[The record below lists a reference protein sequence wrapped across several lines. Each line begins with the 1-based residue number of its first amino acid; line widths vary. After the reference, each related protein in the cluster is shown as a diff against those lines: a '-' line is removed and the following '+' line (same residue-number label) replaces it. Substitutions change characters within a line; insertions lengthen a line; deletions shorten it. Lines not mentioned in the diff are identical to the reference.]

1 MSAPPALCEP
11 LRDGYV
17 LRSATPDD
25 APALA
30 ATVRSNHAHLAP
42 WEPVRTAE
50 FFTDEA
56 ERARLVDRAPSV
68 GAGRSITAL
77 VVGAD
82 GAVAG
87 SLNVNDVVAGAYR
100 NGHLGYWLA
109 ADHTGR
115 GLMTRAVD
123 AVCAYARDALGLHQV
138 QAATLLHNEASQGV
152 LRRAGFARIGL
163 ARDYLFIAGR
173 WQDHLLFQRILSEAP
188 PPS

>member
-11 LRDGYV
+11 LGDGYV

-30 ATVRSNHAHLAP
+30 AVVRNNQVHLAP
-42 WEPVRTAE
+42 WEPVRGAE
-50 FFTDEA
+50 YFTDDA
-56 ERARLVDRAPSV
+56 QRARLVDRAAADA
-68 GAGRSITAL
+68 AGRSITAL
-77 VVGAD
+77 IVDAG

-109 ADHTGR
+109 ADRTGR
-115 GLMTRAVD
+115 GLMTRAVE

-138 QAATLLHNEASQGV
+138 QAATLLHNEASQAV
-152 LRRAGFARIGL
+152 LRRAGFSRIGL